1 MECSHILVRFGELT
15 TKGKNRKLFIR
26 KLTQN
31 TKEILKEFSH
41 LRYEMSFDRL
51 YIMLNNEDPEAV
63 CQKLQTVFGIH
74 SFSVCY
80 KVESDLEKIKE
91 VCLQKGGF
99 YAYIYVKS
107 KKYDG
112 QKRSKKIRFKKNGV

>member
-15 TKGKNRKLFIR
+15 TKGKNRKVFIR

-31 TKEILKEFSH
+31 TKEILKKFSH

-91 VCLQKGGF
+91 VCLQIIEKNEGHTF
-99 YAYIYVKS
+99 
-107 KKYDG
+107 
-112 QKRSKKIRFKKNGV
+112 KIKTNRNDKDYPLY